1 MLFIRYL
8 LADKEQSK
16 YRIPIYIDE
25 AADIDPQNQ
34 QAIIETAYSFG
45 FVPLFA
51 SVKPQVSCEYIV
63 PIRTVSDGKQNWVDE
78 NDWVEVSDT
87 ESNLAAS

>member
-1 MLFIRYL
+1 
-8 LADKEQSK
+8 
-16 YRIPIYIDE
+16 IPIYIDE

-78 NDWVEVSDT
+78 NDWIEVSDT